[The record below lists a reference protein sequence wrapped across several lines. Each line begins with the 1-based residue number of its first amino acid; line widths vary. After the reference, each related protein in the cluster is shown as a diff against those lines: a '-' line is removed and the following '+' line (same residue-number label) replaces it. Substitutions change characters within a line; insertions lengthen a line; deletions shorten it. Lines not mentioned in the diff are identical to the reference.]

1 MIRITLIGLLGLMV
15 SCHTP
20 KKVEE
25 EQSKTAQTTADKNAG
40 YYLGVVQILDCGVT
54 IQITSG
60 ETKSTLSPTNLDPKF
75 QVDNTRLK
83 LKFKQLDERAT
94 GCMEFIAI
102 EILDATVVN

>member
-1 MIRITLIGLLGLMV
+1 MIRIILMLLLGLMV
-15 SCHTP
+15 SCHTS
-20 KKVEE
+20 KKVVT
-25 EQSKTAQTTADKNAG
+25 EQPTASQTDKNKG

-75 QVDNTRLK
+75 QVNNTRLK

-102 EILDATVVN
+102 EILDAFVID